1 MLFWFLIVT
10 DFQSTI
16 GYVSYVSTVSCP
28 HCPLWNQEAEREVD
42 IAERHLKDSQL
53 KLRFL
58 QGQLQE
64 HIISGIG
71 GLKVAAK
78 PAQVEAY
85 KPPENENE
93 AERKARVRRRWRVL
107 GMKIKFGL
115 GAQSLATKKRNLAD
129 ASTFIEK
136 ESEVCL
142 NIHLSFFI
150 VCTVGGFQRR
160 PIGPWRQ
167 MLQKESRQKIF
178 QKRGCCC
185 GINTWKRQL
194 LI

>member
-1 MLFWFLIVT
+1 MTCDVETLK
-10 DFQSTI
+10 
-16 GYVSYVSTVSCP
+16 VSIK
-28 HCPLWNQEAEREVD
+28 EAEREVD

-78 PAQVEAY
+78 PSQVEAY

-136 ESEVCL
+136 ESEEASKEDQLDLEGKCFRKKADKRYFRRGGVA
-142 NIHLSFFI
+142 
-150 VCTVGGFQRR
+150 VGSTHGRDNF
-160 PIGPWRQ
+160 
-167 MLQKESRQKIF
+167 
-178 QKRGCCC
+178 
-185 GINTWKRQL
+185 
-194 LI
+194 